1 MRVPIDLLQAK
12 KDREIKR
19 LRKKSGYY
27 DEMERQGT
35 FVARLPYP
43 IEIGDIIKVAN
54 EAGIKTVDTA
64 QAYGNCEQRLAPL
77 LNSKFEVVTKVGWE
91 EGKNY
96 YLGSIFNA
104 VWRDWNSYLCD
115 FLRNFCE

>member
-12 KDREIKR
+12 KDRETKR

-43 IEIGDIIKVAN
+43 IEIGDIINLIERMGIREEDKVLPKLYC
-54 EAGIKTVDTA
+54 I
-64 QAYGNCEQRLAPL
+64 QRDLEID
-77 LNSKFEVVTKVGWE
+77 FD
-91 EGKNY
+91 KN
-96 YLGSIFNA
+96 N
-104 VWRDWNSYLCD
+104 
-115 FLRNFCE
+115 

>member
-43 IEIGDIIKVAN
+43 IEIGDIIN
-54 EAGIKTVDTA
+54 LIERMGI
-64 QAYGNCEQRLAPL
+64 R
-77 LNSKFEVVTKVGWE
+77 E
-91 EGKNY
+91 EGKVLPKLY
-96 YLGSIFNA
+96 CIQ
-104 VWRDWNSYLCD
+104 RDLEID
-115 FLRNFCE
+115 FDKNN

>member
-43 IEIGDIIKVAN
+43 IEIGDIIN
-54 EAGIKTVDTA
+54 LIERMGI
-64 QAYGNCEQRLAPL
+64 R
-77 LNSKFEVVTKVGWE
+77 E
-91 EGKNY
+91 EGKVLPKLY
-96 YLGSIFNA
+96 CIQ
-104 VWRDWNSYLCD
+104 RDLEIDLDKN
-115 FLRNFCE
+115 N